1 MEATNSPAAE
11 AAIAYAARGWVVI
24 PVRGK
29 VPQGG
34 AGWPSLATR
43 DPGEAAVLFEDVP
56 HDGVGVVLGKR
67 SGIIDLECDSP
78 EAERELQALFGGNV
92 PHTPTF
98 QSTRGLH
105 RLFRWTDALPESEL
119 AKAKF
124 EVGAIEVRVGGGDKA
139 AQTVFPPSGGR
150 AWILSPDECEPA
162 ELPSAVLVKIATRV
176 AEAKRRAP
184 APTNYVPH
192 EHHGDESLDVGR
204 WLARRGVEVLAT
216 DATGDVRRWF
226 IRCPRIEAHT
236 TPDAVKDCCV
246 TQDAH
251 GKLGG
256 HCFHSSCGM
265 RDWQALSEAIGRPVY
280 EDYHGERPPVLDA
293 ACEAILRAGLNGGTQ
308 TVEACEASEDEPEE
322 DIDSGTGGVTFPM
335 ECLEPQ
341 GLLAEVMQF
350 NLRTA
355 LYPQPELALAGAIAL
370 VGVVT
375 GRKVTDSW
383 GTRTNVYTL
392 GLGLSG
398 AGKEHARKVNK
409 DLLLRSGCEKQIG
422 SERVGSHAGIVTT
435 IHETPASLMQLDEMG
450 RLLETMKDP
459 RKSPHLYN
467 CITVLMQ
474 LYSSSS
480 SVWKSD
486 AYADAKKVK
495 TVDQPH
501 LCIYGTAT
509 PESFWHSLSTDNIA
523 EGLIGRLLVFEGRG
537 YEVDLQEPAEF
548 AAPDDLLEALRWWND
563 FRPGGNLASEHP
575 TPKKIPHTPEAL
587 ERLNG
592 HIKAINERRKGEHH
606 LRAAVWSRSGEKV
619 AKLALIHAC
628 SRARCMPETIR
639 FEDVDWAVKLGN
651 YLTRRLL
658 VGCGEHVSENDVEAR
673 AKRVLRLIPVSGMQA
688 TTLCRRTQWLRSR
701 ERDEILRDLVGA
713 GLVIQETQRRNSRPV
728 TVFKRCQRKRI
739 AD

>member
-67 SGIIDLECDSP
+67 SGIIDFECDSP
-78 EAERELQALFGGNV
+78 EAEHQLQDLFGGDI
-92 PHTPTF
+92 PRTPTF
-98 QSTRGLH
+98 RSSRGLH
-105 RLFRWTDALPESEL
+105 RLFRWTDALPPSQL
-119 AKAKF
+119 DKAKF
-124 EVGAIEVRVGGGDKA
+124 NLGAIEIRVGGGDKA

-150 AWILSPDECEPA
+150 EWLIRPDECDLA
-162 ELPSAVLVKIATRV
+162 ELPAAVLVKIATQV
-176 AEAKRRAP
+176 AEAKRP
-184 APTNYVPH
+184 APVAANYTPH
-192 EHHGDESLDVGR
+192 EHHGDEALDVGR
-204 WLARRGVEVLAT
+204 WLARRGVELLAT
-216 DATGDVRRWF
+216 DVSGDVRRWF
-226 IRCPRIEAHT
+226 IRCPRIESHT
-236 TPDAVKDCCV
+236 TKDAVKDCCV

-256 HCFHSSCGM
+256 CCFHSSCGM
-265 RDWQALSEAIGRPVY
+265 SDWQAISEAIGRPTY
-280 EDYHGERPPVLDA
+280 EDYHGERPAILDA
-293 ACEAILRAGLNGGTQ
+293 ACEAILRAGM
-308 TVEACEASEDEPEE
+308 TVEMPSESGEDEPDEVE
-322 DIDSGTGGVTFPM
+322 FDSAGIGLAFPA
-335 ECLEPQ
+335 ECLQPQ
-341 GLLAEVMQF
+341 GLLAEVMAF

-398 AGKEHARKVNK
+398 AGKEHARKINK

-548 AAPDDLLEALRWWND
+548 EAPADLLEALRWWSD
-563 FRPGGNLASEHP
+563 YRPGGNLAGEHP
-575 TPKKIPHTPEAL
+575 TPKRVPHTPEAL
-587 ERLNG
+587 ARLTQ
-592 HIKAINERRKGEHH
+592 HVKDINERRKGEHP

-628 SRARCMPETIR
+628 SRARCLPETITVA
-639 FEDVDWAVKLGN
+639 DVDWAVKLGN

-658 VGCGEHVSENDVEAR
+658 VGCSEHVSENDVEAR
-673 AKRVLRLIPVSGMQA
+673 AKRVLRLIPAKGITSWKLSRQ
-688 TTLCRRTQWLRSR
+688 TQWLRSR
-701 ERDEILRDLVGA
+701 ERDEIIRDLIGTGQVE
-713 GLVIQETQRRNSRPV
+713 QETVPGERRPA
-728 TVFKRCQRKRI
+728 TVFKRVSRRQKRQ
-739 AD
+739 